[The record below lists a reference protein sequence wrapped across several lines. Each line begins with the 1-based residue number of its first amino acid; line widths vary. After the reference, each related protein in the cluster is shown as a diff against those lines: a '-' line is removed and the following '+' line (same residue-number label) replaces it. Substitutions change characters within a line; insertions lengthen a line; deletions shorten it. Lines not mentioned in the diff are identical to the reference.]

1 MGQTEDINDLISD
14 NIPVAE
20 APVDTPIEEP
30 APIVEEPVAEP
41 TSDAPQ
47 ESPAEPTGEPVPP
60 PSEPPVAPA
69 PSEDPRDVQ
78 IAQMTDTI
86 SALQK
91 MVNDIAATQ
100 GQPKAQ
106 ATTEDAIAS
115 APIKFVESEDALDEA
130 LKTADNF
137 NAMLSNA
144 MQKMQEQ
151 FAAMAQQ
158 MAVQVAH
165 GIYTQR
171 AAADDFYRANQD
183 LAANKAFVAMVA
195 DEMAA
200 AHPDWDIMKVME
212 ALAGEVRNRLHL
224 SQTAPV
230 AAPTSDAPAPAFAG
244 SQVSRPSAG
253 PTPTSGTQKEIN
265 DLIDG
270 FFG

>member
-41 TSDAPQ
+41 TSDVPQ

-60 PSEPPVAPA
+60 PSEPPVEPA

-91 MVNDIAATQ
+91 MVNDIAAAQ
-100 GQPKAQ
+100 AQPKAQ
-106 ATTEDAIAS
+106 AAVEDAPV

-151 FAAMAQQ
+151 FAAVAQQ

-212 ALAGEVRNRLHL
+212 ELAGEVRNRLHL
-224 SQTAPV
+224 GQTAPV
-230 AAPTSDAPAPAFAG
+230 AAPASDAPAPAFAG
-244 SQVSRPSAG
+244 SSVARPSAG
-253 PTPTSGTQKEIN
+253 PTPTSSTQKEIN